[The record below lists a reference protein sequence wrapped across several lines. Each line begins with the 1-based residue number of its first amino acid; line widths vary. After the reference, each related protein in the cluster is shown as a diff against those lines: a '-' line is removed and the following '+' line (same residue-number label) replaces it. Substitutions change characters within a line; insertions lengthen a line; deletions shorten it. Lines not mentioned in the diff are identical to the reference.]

1 MRKLTSIIRSISEP
15 FLNQQPRQ
23 LVQFRE
29 MITRVSNLVR
39 FISQPSNIFQNLVEI
54 DLFLGFRVRVVV
66 TKVTMSLMIFRV
78 TEIDRN
84 RFRMTNLNIPTSKK
98 KHISF
103 SEFFEEREEKGENCT
118 CRNPL
123 GSGGNRVNTFPPVAE
138 RCSSIRA
145 GIGCSFP
152 PGLCKRDNQPV
163 ENMSSGEEASTATGV
178 AFEVDATGFDFASY
192 NHSDSL
198 VSSRHDEKSERG
210 RSHTFF
216 RAACFSFSFFC
227 ASSLLPNLSWY
238 TFSTVAFNSSGATH
252 LNPSLLF
259 I

>member
-1 MRKLTSIIRSISEP
+1 
-15 FLNQQPRQ
+15 
-23 LVQFRE
+23 
-29 MITRVSNLVR
+29 
-39 FISQPSNIFQNLVEI
+39 
-54 DLFLGFRVRVVV
+54 
-66 TKVTMSLMIFRV
+66 MSLMIFRV

-103 SEFFEEREEKGENCT
+103 FQFFEEREEKGENCT